1 MEPQFLLILVKE
13 YNREVFGQTLDQGSA
28 FACLLKSVVETNR
41 SNWALEHKG
50 VKNLQWT
57 HASSFFPSII
67 EREQRKYEHHFLR
80 ASTLNLL
87 NAWKGNEIGFTTPE
101 HPVFIIALVDT
112 SD

>member
-1 MEPQFLLILVKE
+1 M
-13 YNREVFGQTLDQGSA
+13 LDQGSA

-57 HASSFFPSII
+57 HASSLFHSIT
-67 EREQRKYEHHFLR
+67 ETEQRKYEPHSLR

-87 NAWKGNEIGFTTPE
+87 KVWKGNEIGFITPE
-101 HPVFIIALVDT
+101 HPVFIIALLDA